1 MITPEE
7 ITDAQINLYKEYINS
22 QSINYIMDM
31 IEFHRR
37 YNEINLNDL
46 SENEKKVLKDL
57 LLDIDETGK
66 KDAGFE
72 DIRSNPNDR

>member
-7 ITDAQINLYKEYINS
+7 IEDAQINLYKEYINS
-22 QSINYIMDM
+22 QNINYIMDM

-66 KDAGFE
+66 KDPGFE
-72 DIRSNPNDR
+72 DIRNE